1 MHTNRLIHESSPYLL
16 QHAHNPVDW
25 YPWGEEALQK
35 AKQEDKPILVS
46 IGYSACHWCH
56 VMERESFED
65 PEVATIMNEFFVNIK
80 VDREERPD
88 IDQIYMEAIQA
99 ISGNGGWPLNC
110 FLTPDLKPFYG
121 GTYFP
126 PQPYYNRPSWKSI
139 LAQVAKIF
147 RERRKEIEEQ
157 AEQIFKHISQST
169 QFIQTDEHQN
179 FNDAQLD
186 TIFFALQKRFDTQ
199 EGGFGGAPKFPSVQS
214 IKFLLRYHHFKKN
227 KTALNHVTLSLD
239 KMMQGGLYD
248 FVGGGFSRYSTDNQ
262 WHVPHFE
269 KMLYDNALLL
279 KVYGEAYQST
289 HKPEY
294 LDVITETMNYIKREM
309 TSEEGGFYAAQ
320 DADSEGVEGKFFVWQ
335 YDEIKSLFPNEF
347 ELLEDYFYLIP
358 EGNWEHGNNVLFR
371 RYSNEAFCQKHKL
384 NPNEWKQI
392 LKNVKSKLFEER
404 EKRVKPGLDDK
415 ILLGWNGL
423 MLSAI
428 ARMYRLTLNPEYY
441 DMMIKNVDFLCTRY
455 CEGCIMYRTYK
466 NGKAKIYATLEDY
479 AYFIEALIDVYETTF
494 KEFYLFKA
502 VDLLEHTFSH
512 FFDPSD
518 NTFYYTSISQKD
530 VLFRQK
536 EFYDNATPSANSTM
550 AHNLLHLGTLL
561 NEPKYTN
568 LSRTMLSQIKNAVMQ
583 YPTAFGKWATLMT
596 NMVYGMHEI
605 AYFGKMYN
613 GEINLLWKDYHPNII
628 CVGNPESEK
637 IALLHHKKGVENQDT
652 LYYCTNYA
660 CHAPA
665 HTYKELKENYMK
677 S

>member
-1 MHTNRLIHESSPYLL
+1 MHTNRLIHETSPYLL

-25 YPWGEEALQK
+25 YPWGEEALNK
-35 AKQEDKPILVS
+35 AKQEDKPILLS

-65 PEVATIMNEFFVNIK
+65 PEVAAIMNEFFVNIK

-88 IDQIYMEAIQA
+88 IDQIYMEAVQA
-99 ISGNGGWPLNC
+99 ITGNGGWPLNC

-126 PQPYYNRPSWKSI
+126 PQPYYNRPSWKSV
-139 LAQVAKIF
+139 LARVAKVF

-157 AEQIFKHISQST
+157 AEQIFRHISQDT
-169 QFIQTDEHQN
+169 QFLQNEPHQN
-179 FNDAQLD
+179 FNEADLD

-199 EGGFGGAPKFPSVQS
+199 HGGFGNAPKFPSVQS
-214 IKFLLRYHHFKKN
+214 IKFLLRYYHFKKS
-227 KTALNHVTLSLD
+227 KAAINHAVLSLD
-239 KMMQGGLYD
+239 KMMMGGIYD
-248 FVGGGFSRYSTDNQ
+248 AIGGGFSRYSTDNQ

-279 KVYGEAYQST
+279 KAYCEGYQCT

-294 LDVITETMNYIKREM
+294 LQVITETMNYIQREM
-309 TSEEGGFYAAQ
+309 TNTEGGFYAAQ
-320 DADSEGVEGKFFVWQ
+320 DADSEGIEGKYFVWQ
-335 YDEIKSLFPNEF
+335 YDEVKSLLPNEF
-347 ELLEDYFYLIP
+347 ELITDYFYLLP

-371 RYSNEAFCQKHKL
+371 RYSDEQFAEKHAL
-384 NPNEWKQI
+384 EHQEWQEI
-392 LKNVKSKLFEER
+392 LKKAKQTLFEHR

-415 ILLGWNGL
+415 ILLNWNAL

-428 ARMYRLTLNPEYY
+428 SRVYRLTLNPDYY
-441 DMMIKNVDFLCTRY
+441 NMMIKNAEFLCTRY
-455 CEGCIMYRTYK
+455 CKGNTLYRTFK
-466 NGKAKIYATLEDY
+466 NGEAKILATLEDY
-479 AYFIEALIDVYETTF
+479 SYLIEALIDVYETTF

-502 VDLLEHTFSH
+502 VDLLEHTFTH
-512 FFDPSD
+512 FFDPSN
-518 NTFYYTSISQKD
+518 NTFYYTSSDQTDI
-530 VLFRQK
+530 LFRQK

-550 AHNLLHLGTLL
+550 AHNLLRLGTLL
-561 NEPKYTN
+561 NEPKYKN
-568 LSRTMLSQIKNAVMQ
+568 ISRSMLAQIKNAVMQ

-613 GEINLLWKDYHPNII
+613 GEINILWKDYHPNII
-628 CVGNPESEK
+628 CAGNPESDR
-637 IALLHHKKGVENQDT
+637 IALLHHKKGFEDKDT

-660 CHAPA
+660 CYPPL
-665 HTYKELKENYMK
+665 HTYQELKKTYM
-677 S
+677 